1 MCSPHPRMNRHYYPH
16 GSRGGH
22 GDWKRRMARVPK
34 GYLRH
39 NVLKLLKENSMSGSE
54 IITAIEEK
62 TDGRWKPSPG
72 SVYPLLSWLLDSG
85 YTTETPEQETGIKRY
100 ELTEKG
106 VEFSEEHEKRAKEF
120 EERAHGFGSFF
131 EGFPEE
137 AKELIASL
145 KALRKA
151 SRKLFRQMKKEYSEE
166 KAKEANALVDD
177 FVTKINMLTEKTEA

>member
-1 MCSPHPRMNRHYYPH
+1 MCSPHPHRHYGPH
-16 GSRGGH
+16 GNRGGH

-39 NVLKLLKENSMSGSE
+39 NVLKLLKENPMSGSE
-54 IITAIEEK
+54 IITAIADK

-85 YTTETPEQETGIKRY
+85 YTTEAPEQEAGIKRY

-120 EERAHGFGSFF
+120 EERAHGFGASF

-166 KAKEANALVDD
+166 KAKEAKALVDD